1 MNKVFIAGAP
11 EGRAFGAHSKFSAS
25 EELLTAAALARLGVN
40 TTFMTR
46 LNGEYDGEL
55 LDVLRK
61 SGADERGVLPAN
73 GGGLC
78 AEDFAALDLSD
89 YRYVFFTGAFPAG
102 SETALAAAKAL
113 TERARE
119 CSAPLVFDPDMS
131 GIPAEKRADYKELIN
146 EFACGAEVF
155 VPNLDEVKALCGLT
169 EPEEIAAHY
178 IARGTK
184 KLVIKLGKG
193 GAFFMSAKE
202 YGTAPTF
209 RAEPV
214 DISGTGSAFAAGI
227 LSGLCEE
234 LPLGEAVFRANALAS
249 MQIQFSGDNDT
260 MPTMEQLRGYMLDH
274 RFVVDG
280 CKEI

>member
-1 MNKVFIAGAP
+1 MNKVFIAGLP
-11 EGRAFGAHSKFSAS
+11 EGRAASAHSKFCPSA
-25 EELLTAAALARLGVN
+25 ELLTAASLSRLGVS
-40 TTFMTR
+40 TAFMTR
-46 LNGEYDGEL
+46 LDGRHDGEVL
-55 LDVLRK
+55 GILSDCGVDVRN
-61 SGADERGVLPAN
+61 VLPAN
-73 GGGLC
+73 GSTLC
-78 AEDFAALDLSD
+78 AEDFVGIDLND
-89 YRYVFFTGAFPAG
+89 YRYVFFTGTFPAE
-102 SETALAAAKAL
+102 SQTALAAARAL
-113 TERARE
+113 AERAGE

-131 GIPAEKRADYKELIN
+131 GIPAQERADCKELIDA
-146 EFACGAEVF
+146 FACGAEVF
-155 VPNLDEVKALCGLT
+155 VPNLDEVKALCGLS
-169 EPEEIAAHY
+169 EPEKIAAHY
-178 IARGTK
+178 IERGTK

-234 LPLGEAVFRANALAS
+234 LPLGEAVYRANALAS
-249 MQIQFSGDNDT
+249 MQIQFSGNNET